1 MAFFASSSIDI
12 PSASLMI
19 FSTSER
25 SASSVFAASVASVAA
40 SLPAAAVSPPVAAV
54 VAVVVPPPPHP
65 ARDIAA
71 METASANDKV
81 RFLIKLFLLHLIG
94 SFCFSHDSFCTF
106 IIAVRRKI

>member
-1 MAFFASSSIDI
+1 
-12 PSASLMI
+12 MI

-25 SASSVFAASVASVAA
+25 SASSVFAASVAA
-40 SLPAAAVSPPVAAV
+40 SLSAAFVSPPAAAV

-71 METASANDKV
+71 MEIASANDKV

>member
-1 MAFFASSSIDI
+1 
-12 PSASLMI
+12 MI

-25 SASSVFAASVASVAA
+25 SASSVFAASVAA
-40 SLPAAAVSPPVAAV
+40 SLPAAAVSPPAAAV

-81 RFLIKLFLLHLIG
+81 RFLIKLFLLHLLG
-94 SFCFSHDSFCTF
+94 HLVSLTTHF
-106 IIAVRRKI
+106 VLLL